1 MGVVEGHDLYNPSA
15 TLLEI
20 AMLCLTSVQAV
31 ENGTVNIVQV
41 GRWWWEIVPKCLHCQ
56 IEVRF
61 CCQINAFFDAIFVFV
76 ANINSSSDLAD
87 QFSSVVDFFHQMCS
101 TTSAYFSVV
110 LHLGTNGLLIDGFRS
125 ANGAQEDGDL
135 GYILVLFNRNIFDE
149 FSKPQWAQIDNA
161 TIDITHQ
168 VGIDAQKGE
177 LEIVLLLEGSS
188 TLNL

>member
-1 MGVVEGHDLYNPSA
+1 
-15 TLLEI
+15 
-20 AMLCLTSVQAV
+20 
-31 ENGTVNIVQV
+31 
-41 GRWWWEIVPKCLHCQ
+41 
-56 IEVRF
+56 
-61 CCQINAFFDAIFVFV
+61 
-76 ANINSSSDLAD
+76 
-87 QFSSVVDFFHQMCS
+87 MCS